1 MGVGSLQLLQEPP
14 LRYSGE
20 SGGMAWR
27 STPIGVSMIATSGGT
42 EFHLYSDASG
52 SFGCGAWQNSRW
64 FQFTWPAD
72 YAGQSIA
79 TKELVPIVMA
89 CVLWGE
95 AWWNQQIVAHCDNQ
109 AVVEVVN
116 AGYCRDS
123 ALMQL
128 LRCLFDGLF

>member
-1 MGVGSLQLLQEPP
+1 MVAEVPRGVKWGLNDSHEWWDGAPSLLRCLGLLW
-14 LRYSGE
+14 L
-20 SGGMAWR
+20 W
-27 STPIGVSMIATSGGT
+27 GVA
-42 EFHLYSDASG
+42 EQPFA
-52 SFGCGAWQNSRW
+52 
-64 FQFTWPAD
+64 WPAD

-116 AGYCRDS
+116 AGYCKDP
-123 ALMQL
+123 A
-128 LRCLFDGLF
+128 